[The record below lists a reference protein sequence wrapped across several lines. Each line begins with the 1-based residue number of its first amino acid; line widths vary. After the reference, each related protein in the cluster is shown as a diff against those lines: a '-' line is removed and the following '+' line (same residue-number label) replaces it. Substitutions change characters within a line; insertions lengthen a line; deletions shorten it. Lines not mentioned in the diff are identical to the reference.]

1 VADDAAVLVRFIHA
15 LAALT
20 GPGTESTTSRRAQT
34 TIEDVVRDGFGDAP
48 CFRALL
54 AEWKG
59 EPVGVAIY
67 WFAWSTWRGR
77 PVLHLEDLFV
87 DDAHRKRGIGRA
99 LMQRLATIAME
110 RNCAR
115 LQWPVVK
122 RDDPA
127 MPFYESIGARVLW
140 EWPML
145 GLESVELARLV
156 SSRQK
161 SYDG

>member
-1 VADDAAVLVRFIHA
+1 VPGDAAVLVRFIHA

-20 GPGTESTTSRRAQT
+20 GPGTESASLRSAQT
-34 TIEDVVRDGFGDAP
+34 TIEDVRRDGFGDER
-48 CFRALL
+48 CFRAVL
-54 AEWKG
+54 AEWDG
-59 EPVGVAIY
+59 VPVGVAIY
-67 WFAWSTWRGR
+67 WFVWSTWRGR

-87 DDAHRKRGIGRA
+87 DDAQRKKGIGRA
-99 LMQRLATIAME
+99 LMQRLAAIAIE
-110 RNCAR
+110 RKCAR

-145 GLESVELARLV
+145 GLEGEQMAALV
-156 SSRQK
+156 STSRRA
-161 SYDG
+161 